1 MGNNRYASRR
11 LVLTAAIS
19 GILYATAP
27 SVMAADFS
35 LEEVVVTARKT
46 EESVQD
52 VPVAISAFSADDL
65 TAVNITKTSEIA
77 AFTPSLFIEGN
88 AANNL
93 SSAKTTIRGQVQA
106 DSLST
111 LDPSVGWYI
120 DDVYLARTY
129 GTVASMFD
137 IARVEVLKGPQGT
150 LYGRNTTGG
159 AIKLIT
165 TKAEPGAGL
174 TGFATAGYGNLG
186 AWKVGGAVN
195 VPIVED
201 KLAIRVSAL
210 TDQVDDGY
218 GTITKTRTA
227 IAGAYAGNKWMDFQT
242 HDEDVGQKDIDMY
255 RIGITFEP
263 TSDLRVLAHY
273 ERTAFYANAILLNY
287 VTKPSSFGFYEGA
300 SNAIQEA
307 WNTANTASLTTE
319 YDISEDTSTKLV
331 LAYRDVVS
339 SFMSDVDGSTAPI
352 NYFLKPFEQDAEQTS
367 AEWQIY
373 GDAMDGQLEWV
384 TGLYYFEEKG
394 IDFSTSNGI
403 GDFLAGRYAGTYNA
417 TIDRNIS
424 RSAFVQGTLHLTDD
438 LSMTGGLRYT
448 YDRKPVKVNSEIWLT
463 PTGSTTVCRFDGTLA
478 PNANLSDCTWSQSA
492 NYEYMSWTAGINY
505 QLSPDVLTYLR
516 SGSSNRA
523 GGQNLRGLGLVSTDL
538 SGDPINPPINT
549 FEAFEPENVTDIE
562 LGMKG
567 QFFDNSLQVNAALY
581 HIWYDKAQTSL
592 LLPTS
597 SGLTTFVDNTSSA
610 QFDGIELEAKWVI
623 NESWMLQGSLSKID
637 WRHDNTEDYANG
649 VPAYEYTVRANY
661 LLPLA
666 FADVVF
672 DVNYAYRGEFLP
684 NSSQR
689 RSVIESSDAVV
700 EDVGLWGA
708 RASMD
713 FKDLGLT
720 ASLWGQ
726 NLADEEYTLSPLVL
740 SVPANLY
747 AMGTGMPRTYG
758 VDVTYKF

>member
-1 MGNNRYASRR
+1 
-11 LVLTAAIS
+11 
-19 GILYATAP
+19 
-27 SVMAADFS
+27 
-35 LEEVVVTARKT
+35 
-46 EESVQD
+46 
-52 VPVAISAFSADDL
+52 
-65 TAVNITKTSEIA
+65 
-77 AFTPSLFIEGN
+77 
-88 AANNL
+88 
-93 SSAKTTIRGQVQA
+93 
-106 DSLST
+106 
-111 LDPSVGWYI
+111 
-120 DDVYLARTY
+120 
-129 GTVASMFD
+129 
-137 IARVEVLKGPQGT
+137 
-150 LYGRNTTGG
+150 
-159 AIKLIT
+159 
-165 TKAEPGAGL
+165 
-174 TGFATAGYGNLG
+174 
-186 AWKVGGAVN
+186 
-195 VPIVED
+195 
-201 KLAIRVSAL
+201 
-210 TDQVDDGY
+210 
-218 GTITKTRTA
+218 
-227 IAGAYAGNKWMDFQT
+227 
-242 HDEDVGQKDIDMY
+242 
-255 RIGITFEP
+255 
-263 TSDLRVLAHY
+263 
-273 ERTAFYANAILLNY
+273 
-287 VTKPSSFGFYEGA
+287 
-300 SNAIQEA
+300 
-307 WNTANTASLTTE
+307 
-319 YDISEDTSTKLV
+319 
-331 LAYRDVVS
+331 
-339 SFMSDVDGSTAPI
+339 
-352 NYFLKPFEQDAEQTS
+352 
-367 AEWQIY
+367 
-373 GDAMDGQLEWV
+373 
-384 TGLYYFEEKG
+384 
-394 IDFSTSNGI
+394 
-403 GDFLAGRYAGTYNA
+403 
-417 TIDRNIS
+417 
-424 RSAFVQGTLHLTDD
+424 
-438 LSMTGGLRYT
+438 
-448 YDRKPVKVNSEIWLT
+448 
-463 PTGSTTVCRFDGTLA
+463 STTVCRFDGTLA

-538 SGDPINPPINT
+538 SGDPINTPINT
-549 FEAFEPENVTDIE
+549 FEAFETENVTDME

-567 QFFDNSLQVNAALY
+567 QFFDNSLQVNAALNQ
-581 HIWYDKAQTSL
+581 IWYDKAQTSL

-597 SGLTTFVDNTSSA
+597 SGLTTFVDNTSSV